1 MADRSSLLW
10 LGTRFQCGQS
20 HPFFF
25 LRCAPY
31 LGPEAH
37 PVSIAARRIHAPSHV
52 EREGV
57 GRRLVIFSPVRRQ
70 VWANVGFTT
79 RCGKALCPVCGASSG
94 WSIFGRS
101 YNLVN
106 LFFHI
111 GRYFLLLGETFSRP
125 ERIGLYWKRILEE
138 ADLLGVRSLGIVA
151 LLSVFMGAVITIQTK
166 TNIDSPLIPLYVVGF
181 TARQS
186 TILEFSPT
194 IISLILAGKVG
205 STIAAEIGSMRVREQ
220 IDALDIMGVN
230 SAGYLI
236 LPKIIACVL
245 INPFLIIIS
254 MFLSI
259 FGGYLAGTLSGLVS
273 SASYLEGIQFDFNPY
288 HVTYALIKTVVFAI
302 VITTISA
309 YHGYYTSGGTRE
321 VGISSTKAVVY
332 SDVVILIMN
341 YLLTQMLLL

>member
-1 MADRSSLLW
+1 MSVL
-10 LGTRFQCGQS
+10 
-20 HPFFF
+20 
-25 LRCAPY
+25 
-31 LGPEAH
+31 
-37 PVSIAARRIHAPSHV
+37 
-52 EREGV
+52 
-57 GRRLVIFSPVRRQ
+57 
-70 VWANVGFTT
+70 
-79 RCGKALCPVCGASSG
+79 
-94 WSIFGRS
+94 
-101 YNLVN
+101 
-106 LFFHI
+106 FHI
-111 GRYFLLLGETFSRP
+111 GRYFQLLGEVFSKP
-125 ERIGLYWKRILEE
+125 ERFGIYWKRTIEE
-138 ADLLGVRSLGIVA
+138 VDLLGVKSLGIVA

-205 STIAAEIGSMRVREQ
+205 STIAAEIGSMRVKEQ

-236 LPKIIACVL
+236 LPKIIACAF

-259 FGGYLAGTLSGLVS
+259 FGGYMAGTLSGLVS
-273 SASYLEGIQFDFNPY
+273 SASYIEGIQFDFNGW
-288 HVTYALIKTVVFAI
+288 HVTYALIKTVVFA
-302 VITTISA
+302 VIIASVSA
-309 YHGYYTSGGTRE
+309 YHGYNTSGGTRE

>member
-1 MADRSSLLW
+1 M
-10 LGTRFQCGQS
+10 
-20 HPFFF
+20 
-25 LRCAPY
+25 
-31 LGPEAH
+31 
-37 PVSIAARRIHAPSHV
+37 RI
-52 EREGV
+52 
-57 GRRLVIFSPVRRQ
+57 L
-70 VWANVGFTT
+70 
-79 RCGKALCPVCGASSG
+79 
-94 WSIFGRS
+94 
-101 YNLVN
+101 Y
-106 LFFHI
+106 HI
-111 GRYFLLLGETFSRP
+111 GRYFQLQGEVFSKP
-125 ERIGLYWKRILEE
+125 ERFGIYWKRTIEE
-138 ADLLGVRSLGIVA
+138 IDLLGVKSLGIVA

-166 TNIDSPLIPLYVVGF
+166 TNIDSPFIPLYVVGF
-181 TARQS
+181 AARQS

-205 STIAAEIGSMRVREQ
+205 STIAAEIGSMRVKEQ

-236 LPKIIACVL
+236 LPKIIACVV

-259 FGGYLAGTLSGLVS
+259 FGGYMAGTLSGLVS
-273 SASYLEGIQFDFNPY
+273 SANYIEGIQFDFNAY

-302 VITTISA
+302 IITTVSA

-341 YLLTQMLLL
+341 YLLTQTLLL